1 MSLPVFL
8 RQVVTERVN
17 YTVAPPVLLNLLLA
31 DPTTL
36 EGVDLSS
43 LRTIG
48 SGSAPLAPSMVEGW
62 KERHGIE
69 VVNFFGSNE
78 GIALVGGPADIPDP
92 QERARVFPRFGAEG
106 LTWSNRV
113 ARGLRTKL
121 VDPQTGESVTEPGR
135 FGELL
140 IAGPTVFA
148 GYWRRDDLTTAA
160 FDEEASSA
168 ATRSGWRTRPTS
180 GSSARAR
187 PSSAEDEDAPEEVSR
202 SADHPRS

>member
-1 MSLPVFL
+1 VDRDRIRHDRRRRLRDGDVLLTPFPLVNMSGIGGMLVPWLQIAGTSCCQPMSLPVFL

-92 QERARVFPRFGAEG
+92 QERARVFPPSAPRSHVVEPGGARPG
-106 LTWSNRV
+106 
-113 ARGLRTKL
+113 TKL
-121 VDPQTGESVTEPGR
+121 VDPQTGESVTGR
-135 FGELL
+135 
-140 IAGPTVFA
+140 TV
-148 GYWRRDDLTTAA
+148 RQ
-160 FDEEASSA
+160 
-168 ATRSGWRTRPTS
+168 P
-180 GSSARAR
+180 SSARR
-187 PSSAEDEDAPEEVSR
+187 SSWLLAP
-202 SADHPRS
+202 